1 MSTAKILQ
9 FFRDQEPR
17 FSDEPD
23 EKLINFIGS
32 TQKAF
37 LQDEEFKKSYQDVL
51 RGQMEATQT
60 PEGRQEVI
68 TESGLEDLTLREDVA
83 VSAETALKSGI
94 KGALDV
100 FASVPKSIALG
111 ASGLDKLRG
120 KDTPPEEFVTYQLG
134 ELLREAAEEKF
145 PIDEQARETW
155 SAKIG
160 QGLGSAAAF
169 LAGGALGK
177 TAGVSGTSI
186 ALLGSAAT
194 SNEFY
199 EDAKRSG
206 ANEDTAFRAALI
218 GAGVGLSEIAPLNK
232 ILNKIPG
239 SKAVGFKKTL
249 LDAVTSGAE
258 EIAQENLQSAAQN
271 ITAQK
276 LGYDPDRG
284 TFEGFEE
291 ATVVGGTTGALLS
304 LLASALGVRYRGR
317 VQPQAEET
325 TTPQT
330 DQAVQEAG
338 PVPVATEPA
347 DVITGGRTEEEI
359 LATAP
364 ELPTAPQTPQEQ
376 LEARQQQVEA
386 RRAELLESATRETS
400 PSEAIQ
406 EAQDLDLEVEGLESE
421 VSQLQSQ
428 AETEPS
434 AEATLAL
441 ETKQKEL
448 DSKRQQVEARR
459 SELLEET
466 TPVPPDKVNA
476 LIQEAQDLD
485 LELDALTTEVQ
496 QLQTQAEAEPTTEAT
511 AALESKQQE
520 LDTKRQQVDTKR
532 QEATEAALEASEQEV
547 VSNIEAEQQSPFE
560 VDPETDPVAERAGF
574 ATAGIV
580 DPSLRPFLNYKDG
593 KIEFNIEGLFNLGDK
608 VREKLFGGKV
618 TDAANRVSN
627 FLRTQASGLKNNVA
641 TLVNGFET
649 TLSNVFKDAQ
659 GKVLPSDQRDIAPI
673 DALLRDK
680 NAIKNLDLDS
690 FAKRLF
696 AHRGPTYVVTEA
708 DKQLAKQTVE
718 FVDQARKMIDF
729 LTQKM
734 VDSGLVAEKNLPTF
748 EQGIGEYLTR
758 SYKVFNKAY
767 DWNWNTIPKS
777 IKDAAV
783 KDIRDSYNKKHPA
796 SPMTEQQ
803 AMETALELTTDR
815 DKAFAWSIGL
825 TAVNGVPVRLL
836 YKRKQLSKPMR
847 ELLGEIKDPVTNT
860 LITLDKQINLLMG
873 FQMQNQLAELL
884 VESGM
889 ASHEVD
895 KSKGFTQQ
903 VFDNNFALGIQSKR
917 KYPSLRP
924 LYTTE
929 AYAKELQSFFIR
941 HNSSEQLGFVKRA
954 IKRLA
959 GITKYNLVV
968 LNPAAYS
975 TQYIAAVYNEARQGR
990 LLWPSVAI
998 AERGVSLPDQVKINA
1013 KAAGLLLKNRKLRK
1027 QGTPPPSLESQEEF
1041 VNTKA
1046 SEFLKDPVKFIEDN
1060 SLLMEDLA
1068 YRYGALNDVVNLRII
1083 EELLVNQR
1091 ENDLLK
1097 DLTAKRM
1104 WAEMGKRL
1112 DKKTLEAFGPM
1123 KGMKEISKALTKIY
1137 GGGDQAGKMNAF
1149 LVETLGEAA
1158 SNPDATMDEV
1168 MSIAAKKTVATTP
1181 TTATIAPS
1189 IKEASAFSLLNAFIS
1204 WQVELVRN
1212 TYNQA
1217 AIASLEMS
1225 SSNPVEKSRGTRRAV
1240 TGAIGIAS
1248 AVVAGRTILEALMG
1262 AIGSNDDEYTSEAG
1276 DWIIANLLPEWD
1288 QDQSVAVVKF
1298 DKDGFAYTPLSY
1310 VMPDAL
1316 LGIPFKAAM
1325 RGESLSDSIKN
1336 SLIALQRTVG
1346 GRHPLLQAFQIL
1358 LDNYDPA
1365 RGVKVANEELPAWD
1379 QAKARA
1385 LAAGYVVAPGIAKTL
1400 GVKLPRILSDGK
1412 KPFGREY
1419 TVQEE
1424 LYSYMGVRTYGY
1436 EWEGALRGQMQNFER
1451 RLREAK
1457 RIVPKRDIDEL
1468 IAAGKP
1474 EEAKALQ
1481 DKEDARI
1488 QAIAKEYSDLYVGA
1502 LKHVP
1507 GLTRKQLDSWQKNIT
1522 ATVGGGRLSRDLTT
1536 PAAQAANAAG
1546 Y

>member
-1 MSTAKILQ
+1 MATKDVLA
-9 FFRDQEPR
+9 FFREVEPAFSQE
-17 FSDEPD
+17 SDED
-23 EKLINFIGS
+23 LIEFIGS
-32 TQKAF
+32 TQKEF
-37 LQDEEFKKSYQDVL
+37 LQEDPEFREDYKNVL
-51 RGQMEATQT
+51 RGQMDPALGATAVA
-60 PEGRQEVI
+60 EV
-68 TESGLEDLTLREDVA
+68 
-83 VSAETALKSGI
+83 AEFGEVALKSGI

-111 ASGLDKLRG
+111 ASGLDKLRD

-155 SAKIG
+155 TAKIG
-160 QGLGSAAAF
+160 QGLGSAAGF

-177 TAGVSGTSI
+177 TAGVTGTSI

-206 ANEDTAFRAALI
+206 ASEDTALRAALM
-218 GAGVGLSEIAPLNK
+218 GAGVGLTEIVPLNK

-239 SKAVGFKKTL
+239 SQAVGFKKKL
-249 LDAVTSGAE
+249 LDAAISGAE
-258 EIAQENLQSAAQN
+258 EIAQENLQSALQN
-271 ITAQK
+271 VTAQQ

-304 LLASALGVRYRGR
+304 LLASAFGGRYRGR

-496 QLQTQAEAEPTTEAT
+496 RLQTQAEAEPTTEAT

-608 VREKLFGGKV
+608 VREKLFGGKA

-696 AHRGPTYVVTEA
+696 AHRGPTYVVTDA

-990 LLWPSVAI
+990 LLWPSAAI

-1046 SEFLKDPVKFIEDN
+1046 SEFLKDPVKLIEDN

-1123 KGMKEISKALTKIY
+1123 KGLKEISKALTKIY

-1240 TGAIGIAS
+1240 TGALGIAS